1 MITVDITGDVINAIL
16 FLLFLI
22 PIILAYIAYQLKNFK
37 GGISERIIERHVS
50 NGHPKSK
57 DFVDSNETEEE
68 KRARI
73 KKDIDM
79 ENKWKNDN
87 VESKVDGVGA
97 GKTVDGKSSLD
108 AIDQLRKMSPDKKK
122 SE

>member
-1 MITVDITGDVINAIL
+1 MIAIDITSDVISAGL

-22 PIILAYIAYQLKNFK
+22 PVILAYIAYLLKNFK
-37 GGISERIIERHVS
+37 GGISERIVERHVL

-68 KRARI
+68 KRARV

-79 ENKWKNDN
+79 ENKWKKDN
-87 VESKVDGVGA
+87 VESNVDGVGS
-97 GKTVDGKSSLD
+97 GDTVDGKSSLD
-108 AIDQLRKMSPDKKK
+108 AIEQLRKMSPDKKK